1 MLFNSP
7 IFLFAFLP
15 IAVLGFYGLGR
26 LWGGVA
32 ARVWLVGCSLFF
44 YTWAVPQYAA
54 LLIGSILFNFAAGR
68 VIERAATRRKT
79 LLTLAIGA
87 NLAAIGYFKYAN
99 FFVQTVATSLGLS
112 APVLHIILPLAISF
126 FTFQQ
131 IAYLVNAYR
140 RNSTN
145 PGLLDY
151 ACFITFFPHLIAG
164 PIVQH
169 SDILPQFRDEKIYRL
184 DLTRLSGGLTI
195 FLLGLAKKVILADE
209 FGNYANAA
217 FDGAAGGAHLSLY
230 EAWGGALAYTFQ
242 LYFDFSGYSDMAI
255 GLGLMFG
262 IIMPMNF
269 NSPYKSRSI
278 IEFWRRWHMTL
289 SRFLREFVYI
299 PLGGNRKGPLRRHV
313 NLFLT
318 MLIGGL
324 WHGAAWTFVAWGGF
338 HGAMLV
344 VNHGWN
350 SLMQRFGR
358 GENARPAAFGPPAL
372 MLTFVCVV
380 LGWVMFRATSWQ
392 AAAAVYQGMA
402 GLNGAVLPADLVAK
416 APFLSLLGQAGALPH
431 FADGTNVGFLRMG
444 LMLPLGLGICLLAP
458 NIPQLSPRARWWL
471 VALTFALV
479 LQKVLFSGQISHFIY
494 FQF

>member
-15 IAVLGFYGLGR
+15 ISVFGYYLVAR

-44 YTWAVPQYAA
+44 YAWAVPQYAA
-54 LLIGSILFNFAAGR
+54 LLIGSILFNFVAGR
-68 VIERAATRRKT
+68 VIERAETRRKT
-79 LLTLAIGA
+79 LLTVGIAA
-87 NLAAIGYFKYAN
+87 NLLTIGYFKYAN
-99 FFVQTVATSLGLS
+99 FFVQTVSQSFGLN
-112 APVLHIILPLAISF
+112 APILHIILPLAISF

-145 PGLLDY
+145 PNLLDY

-184 DLTRLSGGLTI
+184 DLGRLASGLTI

-209 FGNYANAA
+209 FGNYANIA
-217 FDGAAGGAHLSLY
+217 FDGVTRGAHLSLY

-269 NSPYKSRSI
+269 NSPYKSLSI

-289 SRFLREFVYI
+289 SRFLREFIYI
-299 PLGGNRKGPLRRHV
+299 PLGGNRKGDLRRHL

-324 WHGAAWTFVAWGGF
+324 WHGASWTFVVWGGF

-350 SLMQRFGR
+350 SLMTRLGR
-358 GENARPAAFGPPAL
+358 PEGSKPIGLGIPAL
-372 MLTFVCVV
+372 ILTFVCVV
-380 LGWVMFRATSWQ
+380 IGWVMFRAPSWEV
-392 AAAAVYQGMA
+392 ATAVYQGML
-402 GLNGAVLPADLVAK
+402 GLNGAVLPTDLVDK
-416 APFLSLLGQAGALPH
+416 APFLSLLGEAGKLTH
-431 FADGTNVGFLRMG
+431 FNDGTNIGFLRMVI
-444 LMLPLGLGICLLAP
+444 MLGIGLGVCMLAT
-458 NIPQLSPRARWWL
+458 NIPQLSQRARWWL
-471 VALTFALV
+471 VVLTFALV